1 MLLLRHCLRVTMVVA
16 GATALAAGCGG
27 LRELPVNGHDA
38 AAGGAS
44 GSSAGAGRG
53 GSGGVGGV
61 GGSAAG
67 TGGSTMIVDAGGV
80 DAPMCVAGGACVP
93 ANPCHKG
100 MFVCNENAM
109 VCMELTDLQANGTVC
124 GADKVCRNGSCD
136 ACVAGMA
143 CDVTGKPC
151 RVGSIVCTTGA
162 PVCTETDNKP
172 NGTMC
177 GTGMVCQAG
186 ACAACQMGGA
196 CTPTNKCHTG
206 MLVCSGAAPSCTD
219 TNANVGAGT
228 SCGTD
233 MVCNATGTCGACVQG
248 MDCAVPGKPCRKGTI
263 ACNTG
268 TPVCIETADQPNGTV
283 CGTGMVCQA
292 GTCAA
297 CSAGTVCVPAN
308 PCHVGITV
316 CTPTIACTDT
326 GNVLTNGASCGT
338 DKVCN
343 AGTCVSC
350 AAGASCQPAN
360 ACRTGVVSCATGS
373 PVCSETGNRPNGTV
387 CGTNMVCTNG
397 SCATDCPPNSAC
409 TPMNPC
415 HTGTLSCATGAPVC
429 TDSGSNQP
437 DGTAC
442 GMNLVCKTGMCV
454 SCTAGQPCQPTNPCK
469 TGQTSCSTGSSVCV
483 ESGNKGQGAQC
494 GPPQSCSGGVVT
506 LQGACNATGMCVAGT
521 MQCTTGCNTAGTDC
535 ATCPPGQTSC
545 PQGCKNL
552 TSDVTNCGMCGNVC
566 PSPAGGAGIPTCGN
580 STCGI
585 LCNAGF
591 VECSPPSLGICQPTV
606 WDFEDMSIEG
616 YRVITTPSA
625 AGKLGVTSQF
635 AHSGK
640 FSLGAIIKATGTGLT
655 RGFQI
660 GPLMC
665 ADKGLIPG
673 KGVTVTGWM
682 LIEPSD
688 PKETFGPNSYW
699 GIRITTESG
708 ETLAKGSPRGYNMW
722 FPVQVAVPA
731 GDVRLISFV
740 LEGVFA
746 PEDTRLPTD
755 WTGTMYFD
763 DISIDY
769 P

>member
-1 MLLLRHCLRVTMVVA
+1 
-16 GATALAAGCGG
+16 
-27 LRELPVNGHDA
+27 
-38 AAGGAS
+38 
-44 GSSAGAGRG
+44 
-53 GSGGVGGV
+53 
-61 GGSAAG
+61 
-67 TGGSTMIVDAGGV
+67 
-80 DAPMCVAGGACVP
+80 
-93 ANPCHKG
+93 
-100 MFVCNENAM
+100 
-109 VCMELTDLQANGTVC
+109 
-124 GADKVCRNGSCD
+124 
-136 ACVAGMA
+136 
-143 CDVTGKPC
+143 
-151 RVGSIVCTTGA
+151 
-162 PVCTETDNKP
+162 
-172 NGTMC
+172 
-177 GTGMVCQAG
+177 
-186 ACAACQMGGA
+186 
-196 CTPTNKCHTG
+196 
-206 MLVCSGAAPSCTD
+206 
-219 TNANVGAGT
+219 
-228 SCGTD
+228 
-233 MVCNATGTCGACVQG
+233 
-248 MDCAVPGKPCRKGTI
+248 
-263 ACNTG
+263 
-268 TPVCIETADQPNGTV
+268 
-283 CGTGMVCQA
+283 
-292 GTCAA
+292 
-297 CSAGTVCVPAN
+297 
-308 PCHVGITV
+308 
-316 CTPTIACTDT
+316 
-326 GNVLTNGASCGT
+326 
-338 DKVCN
+338 
-343 AGTCVSC
+343 
-350 AAGASCQPAN
+350 
-360 ACRTGVVSCATGS
+360 
-373 PVCSETGNRPNGTV
+373 
-387 CGTNMVCTNG
+387 
-397 SCATDCPPNSAC
+397 
-409 TPMNPC
+409 
-415 HTGTLSCATGAPVC
+415 
-429 TDSGSNQP
+429 
-437 DGTAC
+437 
-442 GMNLVCKTGMCV
+442 MNLVCKTGMCV